1 MCYILIERNK
11 MSSTLWDG
19 SYRNPLM
26 NSSAIRDRKTKLK
39 IKQHSQNYIEE
50 CGFVKSINKIKIFI
64 GM

>member
-1 MCYILIERNK
+1 